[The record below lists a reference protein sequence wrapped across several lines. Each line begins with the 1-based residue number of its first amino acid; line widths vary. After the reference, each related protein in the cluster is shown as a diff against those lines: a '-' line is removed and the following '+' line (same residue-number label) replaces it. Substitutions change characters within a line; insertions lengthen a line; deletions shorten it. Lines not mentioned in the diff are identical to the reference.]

1 MFICIESGVFSNQ
14 ANSLNMQVNKKI
26 ELHTKCLAVLC
37 IIGRINDK
45 ITADEITLGNWDRAR
60 WDDVVKLTWRREEI
74 ESRIETGYA
83 TRERLVNYYEKTA
96 GKLHETAVQE

>member
-1 MFICIESGVFSNQ
+1 MLIRIENRIFSNQ
-14 ANSLNMQVNKKI
+14 ANSLTMYVNKKI
-26 ELHTKCLAVLC
+26 ELHAKCLAVLC

-45 ITADEITLGNWDRAR
+45 ITADEITLGNWDRAK
-60 WDDVVKLTWRREEI
+60 WYDVVKLTWRREEI
-74 ESRIETGYA
+74 ESRIGTGYA

>member
-1 MFICIESGVFSNQ
+1 MY
-14 ANSLNMQVNKKI
+14 VNKKI

-37 IIGRINDK
+37 LIGRLNERICENEK
-45 ITADEITLGNWDRAR
+45 TLHYWDRANYDANIR
-60 WDDVVKLTWRREEI
+60 MTYKREDLAYN
-74 ESRIETGYA
+74 IETGYA